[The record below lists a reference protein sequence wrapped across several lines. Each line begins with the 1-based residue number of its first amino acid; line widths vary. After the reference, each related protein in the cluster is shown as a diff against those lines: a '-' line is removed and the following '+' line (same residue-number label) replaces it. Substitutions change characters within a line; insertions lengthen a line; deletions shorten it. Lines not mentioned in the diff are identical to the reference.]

1 MSRQPAQDFLL
12 FLIGG
17 ALFAAGV
24 FLFTNQVMVGTGLGS
39 FGLGGGS
46 GGGFGGGFGRG
57 LGGWFGG
64 VFSRGAGPGFG
75 LLMLP
80 FGIGVALLLADVYR
94 RLGWFLLWASSAALA
109 VAVLQSLLFSFRPTS
124 LWSLLAR
131 VGLVAGGGGLM
142 FKALGGY
149 QREERVLREREAEDS
164 RQSLEGLRREL
175 EQLRQEIRREGQ
187 GE

>member
-1 MSRQPAQDFLL
+1 MSRRPAQDFVL

-17 ALFAAGV
+17 SLFAAGI
-24 FLFTNQVMVGTGLGS
+24 FLFTNQVMVGTGLGG
-39 FGLGGGS
+39 FGIGGGTA
-46 GGGFGGGFGRG
+46 GGGFGRG

-64 VFSRGAGPGFG
+64 VFSRGAGPGFS

-124 LWSLLAR
+124 LWSLLAM
-131 VGLVAGGGGLM
+131 VVMVAGGGGLM

-164 RQSLEGLRREL
+164 RQSVEELRREL
-175 EQLRQEIRREGQ
+175 EQLKARLDRD
-187 GE
+187 